1 MVEGS
6 VGPLGVRARAVE
18 SWVSKADCGLR
29 RDHAAIDDHFLN
41 RLWQIF
47 TGS

>member
-29 RDHAAIDDHFLN
+29 RDHAAIQY
-41 RLWQIF
+41 R
-47 TGS
+47 